1 MKAKVFIQIK
11 GAIESK
17 SLYECVKDM
26 GLNVTDLGDTTLV
39 YGDCPDEELSALV
52 SICWSFGDVVI
63 EITQ

>member
-26 GLNVTDLGDTTLV
+26 GLNVTDLGETTLV
-39 YGDCPDEELSALV
+39 YGDCPD
-52 SICWSFGDVVI
+52 
-63 EITQ
+63 